1 LEERKTMA
9 PRQLTLDDMARARS
23 IRDGA
28 RVRMLKHIQAI
39 DTPRMLLEAGCALLR
54 LGIPAGLRR
63 VVVGYVLDCD
73 TRPVVYGAKILA
85 GWWEQCAEATRAR
98 AEWLKIQTTH
108 GVGRSFVTMDKT
120 TRARAIVLIRQQ
132 IRAEETARDG
142 VNPGPMVTHGGRHV
156 ILPHTLDDVRTVG
169 ALRGSVLVSRALEIH
184 PRRPPLGASL
194 MELYA
199 IRRALHT
206 QRPKVPLFLF

>member
-1 LEERKTMA
+1 MA

-23 IRDGA
+23 IRDGV
-28 RVRMLKHIQAI
+28 RVRMLQHIQAI
-39 DTPRMLLEAGCALLR
+39 DTPRMLLEAGGALLR
-54 LGIPAGLRR
+54 LGIPAALRR

-73 TRPVVYGAKILA
+73 TRPVVYGAKLLA

-120 TRARAIVLIRQQ
+120 TRARAIVLIRKQ

-156 ILPHTLDDVRTVG
+156 ILPNTLDDVRTVG
-169 ALRGSVLVSRALEIH
+169 ELSGSVLVARALEIH

-194 MELYA
+194 MDLYA
-199 IRRALHT
+199 VRRALHT
-206 QRPKVPLFLF
+206 QRPKASLFLF